1 MRSFVLV
8 ASVASATT
16 NQTTRQLRGSCIPSY
31 HVNCMQNPNCCDPTT
46 TCYAKDQ
53 AVAVCLQSCEPGIH
67 SNDLPQ
73 YRTPWSCD
81 VVGKQTPVVDH
92 RPMAE
97 GKCTQNYHVNCMHNP
112 TCCDPNSKCY
122 AKDRAVAICLHS
134 CEPGIHL
141 NDPPQWQTPW
151 SCSLVSPS
159 PPSSPSG
166 PSGMGPLASLLRPSD
181 GKLMDFVMYRA
192 QNDAN
197 YPLENVN
204 AGNLEGIMWY
214 LQNEVLS
221 GVYGP
226 GPKFGITRILRIRVQ
241 VRATQPLLD
250 KGMNFGIRV
259 AFDSGKCTGPDCAMD
274 WHDYGYNVGCNKL
287 GDWPFPTY
295 DTHFEG
301 GIWYSLPGSC
311 PSLSYLHKSD
321 DSACKMNEPGGKCSG
336 VPTGAGD
343 CTWNY
348 ENAGELQLT
357 ELYRE
362 TRERS
367 FWAGNSNAENRRK
380 VQVAK
385 ELFAAK
391 YGPDPPV
398 PPCDFDEA
406 KIFGR

>member
-1 MRSFVLV
+1 
-8 ASVASATT
+8 
-16 NQTTRQLRGSCIPSY
+16 
-31 HVNCMQNPNCCDPTT
+31 
-46 TCYAKDQ
+46 
-53 AVAVCLQSCEPGIH
+53 
-67 SNDLPQ
+67 
-73 YRTPWSCD
+73 
-81 VVGKQTPVVDH
+81 
-92 RPMAE
+92 
-97 GKCTQNYHVNCMHNP
+97 
-112 TCCDPNSKCY
+112 
-122 AKDRAVAICLHS
+122 
-134 CEPGIHL
+134 
-141 NDPPQWQTPW
+141 
-151 SCSLVSPS
+151 
-159 PPSSPSG
+159 
-166 PSGMGPLASLLRPSD
+166 MGPLASLLRPSD

-362 TRERS
+362 TSERS

-406 KIFGR
+406 KISGR